1 MASTKPSK
9 PQIRTFLSHKYRSTA
24 ANLYF
29 WSVLSEEAGFQFE
42 VDEGTKPTNVT
53 RLELMMRACDAVVG
67 IFTLPDSH
75 ATLTKDELLKE
86 SAYFRLETDIALR
99 SGRPVLL
106 FVDRRYASVFPMS
119 SAFYVQYFNARE
131 IESGTVSPS
140 HQRFVDTCKS
150 FCREVSAH
158 QARELSRRAEIDPN
172 KVYIAVAAN
181 ASHSAYS
188 REAIERI
195 GQALEAHGVDHPE
208 VMRFPDASAC
218 FQLSSLDTANWVVAD
233 VGPELFRTGLVGY
246 MHGRF
251 IPMMRLF
258 HEETGGS
265 NVIGEHRCLHA
276 NIEKGYDSDLVRWN
290 HPDDLAAK
298 VGERLK
304 VIRSEPY
311 LVATEDDATLYF
323 AKASLRKESVF
334 LSYSGNDFD
343 IATRIS
349 KALKAKFQDVFD
361 YRDGKSIR
369 TGRPWIDE
377 IDLNLRRA
385 AVGVQLLSPTYLAS
399 GNCVQEAQIMNE
411 FSNQQKLK
419 LCSVKLRD
427 EEFDAPMW
435 MTVRQYVR
443 LYQLPTV
450 EAVVDEVVG
459 LLQAA

>member
-1 MASTKPSK
+1 MASRKPSK

-29 WSVLSEEAGFQFE
+29 WSILSREAGFQFE

-53 RLELMMRACDAVVG
+53 RLELMIRSCDAVVG
-67 IFTLPDSH
+67 IFTLPDPH
-75 ATLTKDELLKE
+75 ATPSKDELLKE

-99 SGRPVLL
+99 SGLPVLL
-106 FVDRRYASVFPMS
+106 FVDRRYASLFPMS
-119 SAFYVQYFNARE
+119 NSFYIQYFNARE
-131 IESGTVSPS
+131 IESGARSPS
-140 HQRFVDTCKS
+140 HQRFVDTCKG

-158 QARELSRRAEIDPN
+158 QAREISRRAEIDPN

-181 ASHSAYS
+181 APRSAYS
-188 REAIERI
+188 DDVIARI
-195 GQALEAHGVDHPE
+195 AKALEAHGVSHPE
-208 VMRFPDASAC
+208 VMRFPEAGSPH
-218 FQLSSLDTANWVVAD
+218 QLASLDSANWVVAD

-258 HEETGGS
+258 RDEKGTPG
-265 NVIGEHRCLHA
+265 VIGEHRCLHA
-276 NIEKGYDSDLVRWN
+276 NIEKGYDSDLVRWIE
-290 HPDDLAAK
+290 PDDLAAK
-298 VGERLK
+298 VDERLK

-311 LVATEDDATLYF
+311 LVATANDAALYF
-323 AKASLRKESVF
+323 TKASLRKEAVF
-334 LSYSGNDFD
+334 LSYSGNDLD

-377 IDLNLRRA
+377 IDVNLRRA
-385 AVGVQLLSPTYLAS
+385 SVGVQLLSPTYLAS
-399 GNCVQEAQIMNE
+399 GHCLQEAQIMND
-411 FSNQQKLK
+411 FHNQRKMK

-427 EEFDAPMW
+427 EEFDAPSW

-443 LYQLPTV
+443 LYALPTV
-450 EAVVDEVVG
+450 EAVVDEVLG
-459 LLQAA
+459 LVQAA